1 MKGDSVESTLE
12 KSVFLNESFSTQEEA
27 FKFLANTVVKNGYAD
42 DAAAVD
48 SALHKREEEGTTGM
62 MDGFAIPHA
71 KSKSISQ
78 ANIVIVKL
86 TRSIEWEAMDEKP
99 IDFIVALFIPEEE
112 KGTVH
117 LTVLS
122 KVARML
128 MRETVRDQLR
138 QAQTEDQIDTIL
150 NDYIFN

>member
-1 MKGDSVESTLE
+1 MESTLE
-12 KSVFLNESFSTQEEA
+12 KRVFLNESFSTQEEV
-27 FKFLANTVVKNGYAD
+27 FKFLSNAVVKNGYAD
-42 DAAAVD
+42 DATAVN
-48 SALHKREEEGTTGM
+48 SALHRREEEGTTGM

-99 IDFIVALFIPEEE
+99 IDFIVALFIPEKG

-128 MRETVRDQLR
+128 MKETVRDQLR
-138 QAQTEDQIDTIL
+138 QAQTEEQIDTIL